1 MGKIKN
7 KQGSEKARK
16 VAIKHKQK
24 VKSQNV
30 KKIKIIPHSD
40 PLNDSDLSNDEES
53 SNSELLNSD
62 SDENGAVADVGD
74 ELEEN
79 DSDNDSADEAEKHK
93 RDLKKLKES
102 DPEFYQFLQENDR
115 KLLEFNLS
123 DEDSDDERD
132 EKVTEVHKPSDTL
145 DVASDESDFEV
156 IGIIISALWA
166 L

>member
-53 SNSELLNSD
+53 SNSKLLNSD

-74 ELEEN
+74 ELEE
-79 DSDNDSADEAEKHK
+79 NDSADEAEKHK

-123 DEDSDDERD
+123 DEDSDDEGD

-156 IGIIISALWA
+156 IRIIISALWA